1 MKKIGMLMLTM
12 VVLLGGCAGSR
23 AFQRGDQYAKDGEW
37 DLAVKEYRD
46 ALKSNPQDIE
56 YRSALLRAEETAAN
70 QHYKRARNFLKERKL
85 DQAIIELQQ
94 AIYLNPTN
102 SAIQGAL
109 KTVLNMKQA
118 EEHYRAALTFQ
129 ELNRLSEAANEL
141 NRAVELDPEN
151 AKYVDTL
158 EKIQK
163 KRSEAEPDEA
173 LTLASD
179 KPITLNFKNT
189 NIKEV
194 SSSFPSFRASTSC
207 STRRSGRSLLRSL

>member
-158 EKIQK
+158 
-163 KRSEAEPDEA
+163 
-173 LTLASD
+173 
-179 KPITLNFKNT
+179 
-189 NIKEV
+189 
-194 SSSFPSFRASTSC
+194 
-207 STRRSGRSLLRSL
+207 